1 METYKPLDDSF
12 SSPHLGT
19 QILSYSKRL
28 MNKVVALADDHDI
41 SIYYTDTDSIH
52 IDEAGV
58 EPLAKLYEEKYGEK
72 LIGKKLGQF
81 HCDFDPDEWKDE
93 ETKEK
98 WVKNVKSMGL
108 ITLGKKSYID
118 KLTGVDKEGNTHETF
133 HIRLKGISQAAIE
146 DHVKKE
152 KRNNADYDEW
162 ALFTRLYGGSEIKF
176 NLGVNNK
183 VRFQKS
189 KDQEFFTYAKNFTR
203 KVKFS

>member
-1 METYKPLDDSF
+1 ME
-12 SSPHLGT
+12 
-19 QILSYSKRL
+19 
-28 MNKVVALADDHDI
+28 
-41 SIYYTDTDSIH
+41 
-52 IDEAGV
+52 
-58 EPLAKLYEEKYGEK
+58 YEKT
-72 LIGKKLGQF
+72 
-81 HCDFDPDEWKDE
+81 KDE

-98 WVKNVKSMGL
+98 WVKSVKSLGL

-118 KLTGVDKEGNTHETF
+118 KLTGVDKEGKTHETF
-133 HIRLKGISQAAIE
+133 HIRLKGISPAAIE

>member
-1 METYKPLDDSF
+1 MLK
-12 SSPHLGT
+12 
-19 QILSYSKRL
+19 
-28 MNKVVALADDHDI
+28 AL
-41 SIYYTDTDSIH
+41 
-52 IDEAGV
+52 
-58 EPLAKLYEEKYGEK
+58 
-72 LIGKKLGQF
+72 
-81 HCDFDPDEWKDE
+81 
-93 ETKEK
+93 
-98 WVKNVKSMGL
+98 GL

-118 KLTGVDKEGNTHETF
+118 KLTGVDKEGKTHETF